1 MPNGEEKA
9 KSEGATTFNR
19 AHASPLRSRTASIKA
34 LTSVGNCR
42 KLATVKV
49 LSADA
54 NGAIGVAA
62 FASSADTHHNI
73 SMHTTPSPALRSA
86 TFSSR
91 NAFVILSIQF
101 YSKLKSEM
109 STTPSLPDTVAEGC
123 HVRTCISGIET
134 LVKSHSRNR

>member
-1 MPNGEEKA
+1 MKL
-9 KSEGATTFNR
+9 R
-19 AHASPLRSRTASIKA
+19 YASQRGYGDG
-34 LTSVGNCR
+34 V
-42 KLATVKV
+42 
-49 LSADA
+49 D
-54 NGAIGVAA
+54 GAIGAAA

-101 YSKLKSEM
+101 YSKLKSEI

-123 HVRTCISGIET
+123 QVRTCISGIEA
-134 LVKSHSRNR
+134 LVKSHSRNNQPSSA

>member
-9 KSEGATTFNR
+9 KSGDATTFNM
-19 AHASPLRSRTASIKA
+19 AHASPLRSRTASMKA

-54 NGAIGVAA
+54 NGAKGTAA

-86 TFSSR
+86 TFSS
-91 NAFVILSIQF
+91 
-101 YSKLKSEM
+101 
-109 STTPSLPDTVAEGC
+109 
-123 HVRTCISGIET
+123 
-134 LVKSHSRNR
+134 

>member
-9 KSEGATTFNR
+9 KSEGATTFNM
-19 AHASPLRSRTASIKA
+19 AHASPLRSRTTSMKA

-49 LSADA
+49 LSTDA
-54 NGAIGVAA
+54 NGGAICAVA

-86 TFSSR
+86 TFSS
-91 NAFVILSIQF
+91 
-101 YSKLKSEM
+101 
-109 STTPSLPDTVAEGC
+109 
-123 HVRTCISGIET
+123 
-134 LVKSHSRNR
+134 